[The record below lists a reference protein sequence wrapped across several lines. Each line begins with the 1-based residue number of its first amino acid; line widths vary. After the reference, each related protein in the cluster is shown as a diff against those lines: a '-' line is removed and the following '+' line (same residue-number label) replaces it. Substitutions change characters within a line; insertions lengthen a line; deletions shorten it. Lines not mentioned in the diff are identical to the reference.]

1 VKRPLLILIIAVLAG
16 SALFAGSYLMSR
28 RVCESCTNESTDSL
42 DWLRQE
48 FHLSDAEMARMHE
61 LHDGYLPKCG
71 EMCAQIAAKK
81 KELDDS
87 LAGATNIS
95 ADAKQKLTELAILRS
110 QCQAQMLQHFIEVS
124 QAMPPE
130 QGRRY
135 LAEMERM
142 TVGAHEQTEQ
152 TMSEH
157 AGHEHMH
164 GGN

>member
-1 VKRPLLILIIAVLAG
+1 MKRSLIILIIVLLAG
-16 SALFAGSYLMSR
+16 SALFASSYLMSR
-28 RVCESCTNESTDSL
+28 RVCQKCATTDNL

-81 KELDDS
+81 EELDQV
-87 LAGATNIS
+87 LAGATNIT
-95 ADAKQKLTELAILRS
+95 DVAKQKLTELAILRS
-110 QCQAQMLQHFIEVS
+110 QCQSQMLQHFIEVS

-130 QGRRY
+130 QGRLY
-135 LAEMERM
+135 LAEMERL

>member
-1 VKRPLLILIIAVLAG
+1 MKRPLLILIIALLAG
-16 SALFAGSYLMSR
+16 SALFAGSYFMSR
-28 RVCESCTNESTDSL
+28 RVCESCSSSSTDSL

-81 KELDDS
+81 QELDAALVGS
-87 LAGATNIS
+87 TNIS
-95 ADAKQKLTELAILRS
+95 AVATQKLTELAMLRA

-130 QGRRY
+130 QGHRY
-135 LAEMERM
+135 LVEMERL

-152 TMSEH
+152 SMSEH
-157 AGHEHMH
+157 AGHAHAH
-164 GGN
+164 GN

>member
-1 VKRPLLILIIAVLAG
+1 VKRPLLILIVALLAG
-16 SALFAGSYLMSR
+16 SALFASSYLMSR
-28 RVCESCTNESTDSL
+28 RVSEACGSSSADNLE
-42 DWLRQE
+42 WLRQE

-61 LHDGYLPKCG
+61 LHDGYLPKCAA
-71 EMCAQIAAKK
+71 MCAQIAAKK
-81 KELDDS
+81 QELDQA
-87 LAGATNIS
+87 LVGATNIS
-95 ADAKQKLTELAILRS
+95 SVATQKLTELALLRS

-124 QAMPPE
+124 HAMPPE

-135 LAEMERM
+135 LAEMERL
-142 TVGAHEQTEQ
+142 TIGDHEQTEQ

>member
-1 VKRPLLILIIAVLAG
+1 MKRPLLILVIALLAG
-16 SALFAGSYLMSR
+16 SALFASSYFMSR
-28 RVCESCTNESTDSL
+28 RVSEACGTSSTDNL
-42 DWLRQE
+42 EWLRRE
-48 FHLSDAEMARMHE
+48 FHLSDAEMARMRE
-61 LHDGYLPKCG
+61 LHDGYMPKCG

-81 KELDDS
+81 QELDAA
-87 LAGATNIS
+87 LAGATNIT
-95 ADAKQKLTELAILRS
+95 AVAKQKLTELAILRS

-135 LAEMERM
+135 LAEMERL

-164 GGN
+164 GEN

>member
-1 VKRPLLILIIAVLAG
+1 MKRPLLILVIALLAG
-16 SALFAGSYLMSR
+16 SALFASSYLMSR
-28 RVCESCTNESTDSL
+28 RVSEACGTGSTDNL
-42 DWLRQE
+42 EWLRQE
-48 FHLSDAEMARMHE
+48 FHLSDAEMARMRE
-61 LHDGYLPKCG
+61 LHDGYLPKCAG
-71 EMCAQIAAKK
+71 MCAQIAAKK
-81 KELDDS
+81 QELEQA

-95 ADAKQKLTELAILRS
+95 SVATQKLTELALLRS
-110 QCQAQMLQHFIEVS
+110 QCQAQMLQHFLEVS
-124 QAMPPE
+124 RAMPPE

-135 LAEMERM
+135 LAEMERL

>member
-16 SALFAGSYLMSR
+16 SALFAGSYFMSR
-28 RVCESCTNESTDSL
+28 RVCESCGSTSEDSL

-71 EMCAQIAAKK
+71 EMCSKIDAKK
-81 KELDDS
+81 LELDEV
-87 LAGATNIS
+87 LVGTTNVS
-95 ADAKQKLTELAILRS
+95 DVAKQKLTELAILRS
-110 QCQAQMLQHFIEVS
+110 QCQAQMLEHFIEVS

-135 LAEMERM
+135 LAEMERL
-142 TVGAHEQTEQ
+142 TVGAHEQTEK
-152 TMSEH
+152 TMSDP